1 MLGSGAATP
10 VSGCDIAVVLRL
22 HSNAVDRIA
31 IAEGAT
37 KLDDDLMMISDQ
49 IGTDFP
55 CRCVTKYHKS
65 FNWPHFRVQDLHE
78 KIAADELPSTD
89 SSLEALRCMLLNIG
103 SETDKPGS
111 PDRAVGGAYNAI

>member
-37 KLDDDLMMISDQ
+37 KLDGDFMIISDQ
-49 IGTDFP
+49 IQDGHSVPMRNKVPQIIQSTTFP
-55 CRCVTKYHKS
+55 S
-65 FNWPHFRVQDLHE
+65 AGL
-78 KIAADELPSTD
+78 A
-89 SSLEALRCMLLNIG
+89 
-103 SETDKPGS
+103 
-111 PDRAVGGAYNAI
+111 